1 MQRDCQLK
9 SGGIGMYDSKLFF
22 IQYDNED
29 IDRME
34 LESLDQLDLTG
45 GRKVKWLEVL
55 SLNDETLIKGVG
67 ERFNLHPLV
76 VEDILTTNHMPK
88 LEEHD
93 DYLFL
98 ILNGMSLSKNNQLEV
113 KQFSFILYEDTVLS
127 FQPVET
133 SIFDEVIAKLKD
145 GTRIRKNQADDLLYT
160 LTDTVIESY
169 FPLIEALGEKI
180 DELEDAVLEDPT
192 KDILT
197 AIHHLKKELI
207 HIRKTLWPM
216 RNAVSS
222 LSKNDYAWIDEK
234 TLYYFRDVYDD
245 IVQLIDLTETYREIC
260 SGILDTYLS
269 SIGNKTNDIM
279 KVLTIY
285 SAIFIPL
292 SFLAGIYGM
301 NFTHFPELNWTYG
314 YTGFWVV
321 SIIIT
326 GLMLL
331 FFKKK
336 KWF

>member
-1 MQRDCQLK
+1 
-9 SGGIGMYDSKLFF
+9 MYDSKLFF

-34 LESLDQLDLTG
+34 LESLDQLDLTR
-45 GRKVKWLEVL
+45 GRQVKWLEVL

-292 SFLAGIYGM
+292 SFLAGVYGM

>member
-1 MQRDCQLK
+1 MQRDYQLK

-292 SFLAGIYGM
+292 SFLAGVYGM

>member
-1 MQRDCQLK
+1 
-9 SGGIGMYDSKLFF
+9 MYDSKLFF

-55 SLNDETLIKGVG
+55 SLNDETLIKGIG

-88 LEEHD
+88 LEEYD

-98 ILNGMSLSKNNQLEV
+98 ILNGISLSKNNQLEV
-113 KQFSFILYEDTVLS
+113 KQFSFILYENTVLS

-133 SIFDEVIAKLKD
+133 SIFDEVIVKLKD

-180 DELEDAVLEDPT
+180 DELEDTVLEDPT

-292 SFLAGIYGM
+292 SFLAGVYGM

>member
-1 MQRDCQLK
+1 
-9 SGGIGMYDSKLFF
+9 MYDSKLFF

-34 LESLDQLDLTG
+34 LESLDQLDLTR

-292 SFLAGIYGM
+292 SFLAGVYGM